1 MLIKS
6 GLDIVIEHEI
16 QDLKGRSIMLEK
28 KIKDKNYDLV
38 NVYGPNKDAEAVRFY
53 QDLSAKLREM
63 QPDSDDSLIIG
74 GFYKAA

>member
-38 NVYGPNKDAEAVRFY
+38 NVYGPNKDA
-53 QDLSAKLREM
+53 
-63 QPDSDDSLIIG
+63 
-74 GFYKAA
+74 